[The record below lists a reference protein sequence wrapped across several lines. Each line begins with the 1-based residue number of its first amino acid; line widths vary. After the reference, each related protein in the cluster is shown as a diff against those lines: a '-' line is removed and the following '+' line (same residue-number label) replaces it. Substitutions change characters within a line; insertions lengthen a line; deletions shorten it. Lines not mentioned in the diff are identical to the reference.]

1 MNFVSSIT
9 LAFKDAFSSGFN
21 DAKDS
26 LAGMRGALDQINQN
40 QAMNRLAAD
49 MAMMTSLTD
58 PARQALSNMMGE
70 PSRLA
75 GRMDA
80 SMRNIQS
87 LTGET
92 NESLAKLEQELL
104 SVGGASVAGP
114 NAIADAYYNIASGIG
129 DVTVRMDTLKAA
141 TALSE
146 SGQAD
151 LGAAT
156 SGLISVVN
164 AYGTSAENI
173 TGLSDVFFQTVRKG
187 VGSLDGFVGAMSSVA
202 GLSASVGIG
211 FDELGAAM
219 AFITAGGQKE
229 SVAATQ
235 LKAAVISF
243 MKPTS
248 EMAAAL
254 ESMNISSGSAMIQ
267 EYGLAA
273 SLDMLKQALGG
284 NQDAMAKALGST
296 EALQAAIKLTEE
308 GYTTFAKS
316 YGEGLDGATAAGL
329 EAQVL
334 SYEAKVARLQ
344 SASDALSIGIGED
357 INAIKG
363 FFVDIKYG
371 FLSDVVSPLMSSPVG
386 GAISKIAAVAGLGA
400 KSILDMGSGALNTA
414 TQLTVLTANISNAG
428 GIAKMFS
435 SSLGL
440 IKSGVGIL
448 ATPLK
453 VAGTGFSAF
462 SAWVKNAGFLQAFQ
476 KGITGLG
483 TGFAQMG
490 KSILGLLPKM
500 GAWIASAWSAAAA
513 HIAAFWPIYAVIG
526 GVALLT
532 AGVIALV
539 KNWST
544 VSAFFGRLWEGIT
557 GIFSAAWDW
566 IKNLIFGTSDW
577 ILAAVA
583 VFMPIVGIP
592 ALIIKHWDEIKRFF
606 SNLWSNVTTGVK
618 SAWNAMPGFFSNVW
632 SSVTAGTTAAW
643 NAITGFFSNMW
654 EGITGIFSAAWDW
667 IKNLLFGASDWV
679 LGAAA
684 LFMPIVGIPA
694 LIIKHWDAVKTFF
707 VNLWNDPK
715 AAIMGFIDWIGGK
728 VEALTAPFRVIGDVV
743 GGAFSKVGGLF
754 KSIVGGGEESGAQM
768 NNTFASGIR
777 SNASVPAAAFGN
789 SLQGVA
795 RQMPHSDAPE
805 GPLSAITASGHA
817 LTETFASGMDGK
829 VLREKTSLVFS
840 QAAPEISQW
849 PDLSGFDIPLEQKAP
864 LAFSIP
870 SQDREALFDRFPA
883 AQAQQKE
890 AGAQTVHIQNLY
902 LQAADCQTIF
912 DFVRMLMH
920 AVERPQEAPA

>member
-26 LAGMRGALDQINQN
+26 LAGMRGALDDINKN
-40 QAMNRLAAD
+40 QSMNRLAAD

-104 SVGGASVAGP
+104 AVGGASVAGP

-187 VGSLDGFVGAMSSVA
+187 VGSLDGFVSAMSSVA

-219 AFITAGGQKE
+219 AFVTAKGQTE

-235 LKAAVISF
+235 LKAAMISF

-248 EMAAAL
+248 EMAEAL
-254 ESMNISSGSAMIQ
+254 QSMGISSGSAMIQ
-267 EYGLAA
+267 EYGLAT
-273 SLDMLKQALGG
+273 SLDMLKQAFGG

-296 EALQAAIKLTEE
+296 EALQAAIALTAED
-308 GYTTFAKS
+308 YTAFAKS

-357 INAIKG
+357 INSIKG

-371 FLSDVVSPLMSSPVG
+371 FLTNVVSPLMGSPVG
-386 GAISKIAAVAGLGA
+386 GAISKIAAFAGLGA
-400 KSILDMGSGALNTA
+400 KSLLDMGSGALNTA

-428 GIAKMFS
+428 GIAKLFTS
-435 SSLGL
+435 TLGFM
-440 IKSGVGIL
+440 KSGFGML
-448 ATPLK
+448 LSPLK
-453 VAGTGFSAF
+453 AVGTSVIGFIANLFGIGGASGAAAAGTGTFGATSAAA
-462 SAWVKNAGFLQAFQ
+462 SG
-476 KGITGLG
+476 GIGVATAAT
-483 TGFAQMG
+483 TGFA
-490 KSILGLLPKM
+490 
-500 GAWIASAWSAAAA
+500 ASLWAAT
-513 HIAAFWPIYAVIG
+513 WPILAVIAGIALVAG
-526 GVALLT
+526 GVYL
-532 AGVIALV
+532 LV

-544 VSAFFGRLWEGIT
+544 VSAFFGRLWEGIKGAFT
-557 GIFSAAWDW
+557 AAWDW
-566 IKNLIFGTSDW
+566 IK
-577 ILAAVA
+577 
-583 VFMPIVGIP
+583 GI
-592 ALIIKHWDEIKRFF
+592 I
-606 SNLWSNVTTGVK
+606 
-618 SAWNAMPGFFSNVW
+618 
-632 SSVTAGTTAAW
+632 
-643 NAITGFFSNMW
+643 
-654 EGITGIFSAAWDW
+654 
-667 IKNLLFGASDWV
+667 FGASDWV
-679 LGAAA
+679 LGAVAI
-684 LFMPIVGIPA
+684 FMPIVGIPA
-694 LIIKHWDAVKTFF
+694 LIIKHWDAIKTFF

-715 AAIMGFIDWIGGK
+715 AAVMGFIDWIGGK
-728 VEALTAPFRVIGDVV
+728 VEAITAPFKTV
-743 GGAFSKVGGLF
+743 GGVFSKIGGFF
-754 KSIVGGGEESGAQM
+754 KSIVGGGEESGTQLNDA
-768 NNTFASGIR
+768 FAGGIQ
-777 SNASVPAAAFGN
+777 SNASAPAAAFGN
-789 SLQGVA
+789 SLQGVG

-805 GPLSAITASGHA
+805 GPLSQITASGHA
-817 LTETFASGMDGK
+817 LTDTFASGMDEAALHDK
-829 VLREKTSLVFS
+829 AARVFS
-840 QAAPEISQW
+840 TAMPHGEAALDFPSRDAPVSQ
-849 PDLSGFDIPLEQKAP
+849 G
-864 LAFSIP
+864 
-870 SQDREALFDRFPA
+870 
-883 AQAQQKE
+883 
-890 AGAQTVHIQNLY
+890 AGPQTIHIQNLY
-902 LQAADCQTIF
+902 LQADDCGSLL
-912 DFVRMLMH
+912 DFVRMIMQSVH
-920 AVERPQEAPA
+920 RPEEAPV